1 MSGWYLAL
9 ETQGRAVAEALEE
22 LGCREGFYKDGRDF
36 AQSFSF
42 AEGPEG
48 WTSVGVK
55 TEIGENLLTY
65 AKLTGLVRVRR
76 DRTREEK
83 ES

>member
-1 MSGWYLAL
+1 MRGWYLAR
-9 ETQGRAVAEALEE
+9 ESQDVPVAEALEA
-22 LGCREGFYKDGRDF
+22 LGCREGFFKESRDF

>member
-1 MSGWYLAL
+1 MRGWYLAL
-9 ETQGRAVAEALEE
+9 GTQGRAAAEALEE
-22 LGCREGFYKDGRDF
+22 LGFREGFYRDAADF
-36 AQSFSF
+36 SRSFSF
-42 AEGPEG
+42 GEGPEG

-76 DRTREEK
+76 DRSREEG
-83 ES
+83 EA

>member
-1 MSGWYLAL
+1 MRGWYLAL
-9 ETQGRAVAEALEE
+9 ETQGRAVARTLEE
-22 LGCREGFYKDGRDF
+22 LGCREGFYKDADEF
-36 AQSFSF
+36 AQSFAF

-48 WTSVGVK
+48 WTAVGVK

-76 DRTREEK
+76 DRTREER